1 MISVRRTVLTVLA
14 AWHGLA
20 AVKNA
25 CDLGAAFGLAPG
37 AARFG
42 SHNFAAMEKLLA
54 PLRLPRAVLGVLLAG
69 VIAVEASAAVAFAR
83 DDDETAFA
91 LAFALFGTFAVID
104 EAMADYELDE
114 THREI
119 LVLVLL
125 AYLVVARL
133 PRNPSSENDSDSH

>member
-1 MISVRRTVLTVLA
+1 MISVRRTVLAVLS

-25 CDLGAAFGLAPG
+25 FDLCAAFGVAP

-42 SHNFAAMEKLLA
+42 SRNFAAMEKLLA
-54 PLRLPRAVLGVLLAG
+54 PLRLPRAALGLLLAG

-83 DDDETAFA
+83 DDGETAFA
-91 LAFALFGTFAVID
+91 LAFALFGSFAVID

-133 PRNPSSENDSDSH
+133 PRSPGSENDPDSH

>member
-1 MISVRRTVLTVLA
+1 MISVRRTVLAVLS

-25 CDLGAAFGLAPG
+25 CDLCAAFGFAP

-42 SHNFAAMEKLLA
+42 SHNFAAMGKLLA
-54 PLRLPRAVLGVLLAG
+54 PLRLPRAVLGFLLAG
-69 VIAVEASAAVAFAR
+69 VIAIEASAALAFAR

-91 LAFALFGTFAVID
+91 LAFALFGSFAVID

-133 PRNPSSENDSDSH
+133 PKNPSSKIDPDSH